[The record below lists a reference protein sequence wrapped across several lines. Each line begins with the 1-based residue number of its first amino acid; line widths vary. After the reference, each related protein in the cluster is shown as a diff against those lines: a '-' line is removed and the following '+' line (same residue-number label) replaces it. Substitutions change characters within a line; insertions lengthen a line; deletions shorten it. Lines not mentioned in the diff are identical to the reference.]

1 MNKYLGITIGPVIK
15 TLMMARKPRELF
27 SASYLLS
34 YLTKCILE
42 QLRQNGVGT
51 ILSPAY
57 DDVSKTSDNELT
69 LGIGLYPDRIFYRYG
84 EKDVLEVEQVWN
96 DALKLLVTNIFGG
109 KEEKFLRK
117 YLKFS
122 ALQIDAVDD
131 KTAIQ
136 ALNKL
141 LDNVELSNFPIKDE
155 SKNPVLELIRK
166 KSNSLLFKQAL
177 GSVNYEIPTLGEV
190 AVASLEKNGEKDSV
204 WDICKDI
211 VKSLEYDLNRLKELG
226 RKINKAFGENFYELN
241 IKPASLKKDLDSNDI
256 FYDLLRR
263 AYGKDFKSYHK
274 YICVVQAD
282 GDNMGKIVNDI
293 DEGNLIY
300 FSKDLIHFDKLA
312 AKEIKEYG
320 GMNIYAGGDDLLFI
334 APVVGKNGKNIF
346 SLLDKI
352 DTLFKNK
359 MYEGE
364 VCKYSKKYL
373 PSMSYGVSITYY
385 KYPLYEALE
394 QARNLLFLTA
404 KSVPDKNAVA
414 WTLQKN
420 SGSSVHCV
428 IGKNTE
434 VKRLLEELIEITGE
448 DNNFISVI
456 AHKIRA
462 NRNILKLI
470 IQSKD
475 YQQRLGAFSKGFL
488 DSENKTGQEQLFLK
502 KIQELMETLIFQ
514 YRKCPLELLVDM
526 GIQNDQEAGGFSM
539 DMVWGRLADK
549 LTSEVY
555 CILRTVKFL
564 KGMEENHE

>member
-42 QLRQNGVGT
+42 QLRQKGGGT

-57 DDVSKTSDNELT
+57 DDVSENSDNELT

-84 EKDVLEVEQVWN
+84 EIDVLEVEQVWN
-96 DALKLLVTNIFGG
+96 DALNLLVTNIFGG
-109 KEEKFLRK
+109 KEEKFLRE

-122 ALQIDAVDD
+122 ALEIDAVDD
-131 KTAIQ
+131 KTAVQ

-155 SKNPVLELIRK
+155 NKNPVLELIRK

-177 GSVNYEIPTLGEV
+177 GSVNYEIRTLGEI
-190 AVASLEKNGEKDSV
+190 AVSSLEKNGEKDSV
-204 WDICKDI
+204 WEICKDI
-211 VKSLEYDLNRLKELG
+211 VKSLEYDLNRLKEFG
-226 RKINKAFGENFYELN
+226 RKINNAFGENFYESN
-241 IKPASLKKDLDSNDI
+241 IETASLKKDVDSNDI
-256 FYDLLRR
+256 FYDLLKR
-263 AYGKDFKSYHK
+263 AYSKDFKSYHK

-293 DEGNLIY
+293 DEGSLID
-300 FSKDLIHFDKLA
+300 FSNDLIQFDKFA
-312 AKEIKEYG
+312 AKEIEEYG

-334 APVVGKNGKNIF
+334 APVVGKNGNIF
-346 SLLDKI
+346 NLLDKI
-352 DTLFKNK
+352 DALFKNR

-373 PSMSYGVSITYY
+373 PSMSYGISITYY

-475 YQQRLGAFSKGFL
+475 YQKRLVAFSKGFL
-488 DSENKTGQEQLFLK
+488 DLENKTGQEQLFLK
-502 KIQELMETLIFQ
+502 KIQELMETLIVQ
-514 YRKCPLELLVDM
+514 YRKSPWELLVDSV
-526 GIQNDQEAGGFSM
+526 IPNDQQVGGFSM